1 MVEDINILPT
11 ELSDHK
17 ILIWSTKYNKRQI
30 QVLQPI
36 KDKNIEKLN
45 QYIKRI
51 KRKYTNPI
59 IIYNLVARKTQEIA
73 LKEMKQ
79 EGRAI
84 NKQLKKKLNKIEK
97 LYSSLKSEDSKKEEI
112 LDKIERKENKI
123 IKYNKRKVKKLKF
136 SKLAKWETSSKNF
149 FALGKRKKVNK
160 IDISIL
166 EAEKYYTELYKS
178 SDSNK
183 KDRKELLNMIKPNQ
197 IKKEKLD
204 NLNKI
209 INITD
214 IEKAIKEIKKGK
226 TPGHDGITIEFYK
239 KIPELKN
246 ILLDVYNYTFENGI
260 PLPYNIRKVRI
271 KILYKKKET
280 LKILIITDQYRY

>member
-97 LYSSLKSEDSKKEEI
+97 LYSSLKKK
-112 LDKIERKENKI
+112 
-123 IKYNKRKVKKLKF
+123 
-136 SKLAKWETSSKNF
+136 
-149 FALGKRKKVNK
+149 
-160 IDISIL
+160 
-166 EAEKYYTELYKS
+166 
-178 SDSNK
+178 
-183 KDRKELLNMIKPNQ
+183 
-197 IKKEKLD
+197 
-204 NLNKI
+204 
-209 INITD
+209 
-214 IEKAIKEIKKGK
+214 
-226 TPGHDGITIEFYK
+226 
-239 KIPELKN
+239 
-246 ILLDVYNYTFENGI
+246 
-260 PLPYNIRKVRI
+260 
-271 KILYKKKET
+271 
-280 LKILIITDQYRY
+280 